1 MIKNIFLNYK
11 SKPTENKE
19 LHGTYE
25 SAKNIGIL
33 YNSEQFGKSIIHDLQ
48 KEIEQDEKVVSTLGF
63 LANAQKDFIEQGK
76 YEFTDKD
83 ISTTGVIK
91 NEVISQFTAIP
102 FDFLIALDTSMN
114 LNYKYVLAS
123 SKAICKIGFQTDGYE
138 LLLMMS
144 LKMTEN
150 KSRSVKD
157 LISYLKKI

>member
-11 SKPTENKE
+11 SKPSAHSQP
-19 LHGTYE
+19 HGTYK
-25 SAKNIGIL
+25 SSKNIGIL
-33 YNSEQFGKSIIHDLQ
+33 YNADQFRKPIIRDLQ
-48 KEIEQDEKVVSTLGF
+48 AEIEQDEKVVSTLGF
-63 LANAQKDFIEQGK
+63 FANAQKDVIEQGK
-76 YEFTDKD
+76 YEFTEKD
-83 ISTTGVIK
+83 ISTTGTFK
-91 NEVISQFTAIP
+91 NEIISQFARIP

-123 SKAICKIGFQTDGYE
+123 SKALCKIGFQTEGYE

-150 KSRSVKD
+150 KSKSVKD